1 MISLN
6 NILILPI
13 IMPMFL
19 ALLMLIFRN
28 KIPVQRV
35 INFIGSLV
43 SLIISI
49 IIFYSINTYGITSL
63 NSGSWPAPFGITI
76 VADLLSSI
84 MVLITGIIGFS
95 TAIYSYGTIDNNHER
110 HFFYPLMQF
119 LLMGV
124 NGAFLTGDMFN
135 LYVWYEV
142 MLISS
147 FVLLAMGGKQ
157 EQLEGAIKYVTLN
170 LISSAF
176 FLAAV
181 GVLYGLAGTLNM
193 AHLAVKVPML
203 ENQSLVQ
210 LLSMLFLV
218 AFGIKSAVFP
228 LFFWL
233 PASYHTPPVAIS
245 AIFAGLLTKVGVYS
259 LYRVFTLVFT
269 LDSEFTQFV
278 VLTIGGLTMMT
289 GVLGA
294 AAQYDFRRIL
304 SFHIISQIGYMIVG
318 LGINSALAITG
329 GIFYII
335 HHIIVK
341 TNLFFVSGIVNEQYG
356 SYQLKRL
363 GGLMKLQPFLALIFL
378 VPAMSLA
385 GIPPLSGFWAKFM
398 LVKSAF
404 DATDY
409 MTAGVALFVGL
420 LTLYSMIKIWN
431 EVFWKPMPNGEVAE
445 EVVKLSSSK
454 KVFLYLPVVSL
465 ALITLYIGFSVESIY
480 QIAEK
485 AATSLIDKEE
495 YIKAVLGG
503 SGK

>member
-1 MISLN
+1 MTLN

-13 IMPMFL
+13 IMPLFFALVML
-19 ALLMLIFRN
+19 AFRN
-28 KIPVQRV
+28 KIQAQRT
-35 INFIGSLV
+35 INIIGSIISLV
-43 SLIISI
+43 VSIIIIISI
-49 IIFYSINTYGITSL
+49 NEHGTTSL
-63 NSGSWPAPFGITI
+63 NSGSWSAPFGITV
-76 VADLLSSI
+76 VADLFSSI
-84 MVLITGIIGFS
+84 MVVITAIIGLTTAVYS
-95 TAIYSYGTIDNNHER
+95 TATIDKKHEK
-110 HFFYPLMQF
+110 HFYYPLLQF

-170 LISSAF
+170 LIASSF

-193 AHLAVKVPML
+193 AHLAIKVPML
-203 ENQSLVQ
+203 ANQDLVQ
-210 LLSMLFLV
+210 LISMLFFV
-218 AFGIKSAVFP
+218 AFGIKSAIFP

-259 LYRVFTLVFT
+259 LYRVFTLIFIT
-269 LDSEFTQFV
+269 NTEFTQFII
-278 VLTIGGLTMMT
+278 LSIGGLTMLT

-318 LGINSALAITG
+318 LGLNSALALTG
-329 GIFYII
+329 GIFYIM

-341 TNLFFVSGIVNEQYG
+341 TNLFLVSGVINEYRG
-356 SYQLKRL
+356 SYQLKKL
-363 GGLMKLQPFLALIFL
+363 GGNFSKYPFIALLFL
-378 VPAMSLA
+378 IPAMSLA

-398 LVKSAF
+398 VVKASF
-404 DATDY
+404 DASDY
-409 MTAGVALFVGL
+409 LTAGVALFVGL

-431 EVFWKPMPNGEVAE
+431 EVFWKPNPDESDYSH
-445 EVVKLSSSK
+445 KLTFK
-454 KVFLYLPVVSL
+454 KKAALFIPVIML
-465 ALITLYIGFSVESIY
+465 AAITLYIGFSVESIFE
-480 QIAEK
+480 IAK
-485 AATSLIDKEE
+485 NAANSLMDRES
-495 YIKAVLGG
+495 YIRAVLGDIR
-503 SGK
+503 

>member
-1 MISLN
+1 MIFTN

-13 IMPMFL
+13 ILPLFL
-19 ALLMLIFRN
+19 ALVMLIFRS
-28 KIPVQRV
+28 KVSVQRV
-35 INFIGSLV
+35 VSIAGSTI
-43 SLIISI
+43 SLIVAI
-49 IIFYSINTYGITSL
+49 IIFINIYNNGTASL
-63 NSGSWPAPFGITI
+63 NSGSWTAPFGITI

-84 MVLITGIIGFS
+84 MVLITGIIGLTTS
-95 TAIYSYGTIDNNHER
+95 VYSVATIDSKHEKN
-110 HFFYPLMQF
+110 FYYPLMQF

-170 LISSAF
+170 LIASSF

-193 AHLAVKVPML
+193 AHLAVKVPLL
-203 ENQSLVQ
+203 ENQNLVQ
-210 LLSMLFLV
+210 LISMLFFV
-218 AFGIKSAVFP
+218 SFGIKSAVFP

-259 LYRVFTLVFT
+259 LYRVFTLIFIT
-269 LDSEFTQFV
+269 NEDFTQI
-278 VLTIGGLTMMT
+278 VLLTVGGLTMLT

-318 LGINSALAITG
+318 LGLNSPLALTG
-329 GIFYII
+329 GIFYIM

-341 TNLFFVSGIVNEQYG
+341 TNLFYVSGIINEYHG
-356 SYQLKRL
+356 TYQLKLL
-363 GGLMKLQPFLALIFL
+363 GGNFKLFPVLSLLFLIPAL
-378 VPAMSLA
+378 SLA

-398 LVKSAF
+398 VVKASF
-404 DATDY
+404 DASDY
-409 MTAGVALFVGL
+409 MTAGLALFVGL

-431 EVFWKPMPNGEVAE
+431 EVFWMPKPINSNAKIAVLSPTK
-445 EVVKLSSSK
+445 KL
-454 KVFLYLPVVSL
+454 FLYMPVISL
-465 ALITLYIGFSVESIY
+465 ALITIIIGLSVESFY
-480 QIAEK
+480 EIAHK
-485 AATSLIDKEE
+485 AAQSLLDRES
-495 YIKAVLGG
+495 YIRAVLGDFR
-503 SGK
+503 